1 MNKVWI
7 VQFVET
13 TTDYNDFEYIS
24 DKETKIFINKV
35 ESLKYAFNKAL
46 CSYEDYKQFCCNVE
60 NGKYVDGC
68 GVKWDDS
75 RWNTGEP
82 NFNHFGCYNLK
93 LKGKCDVSIVTHEVD
108 LNSVEEEGYNI

>member
-13 TTDYNDFEYIS
+13 VTDYNDFEHIN
-24 DKETKIFINKV
+24 DKETQLFV
-35 ESLKYAFNKAL
+35 SREDSLRYAFNKAL
-46 CSYEDYKQFCCNVE
+46 WTYEDYKQFCCRVE
-60 NGKYVDGC
+60 NGKYVDGW
-68 GVKWDDS
+68 GVRWNDS

-93 LKGKCDVSIVTHEVD
+93 LRGKCDVSIVTHEVN
-108 LNSVEEEGYNI
+108 LNNVGKDGYTI